1 MQKNNAT
8 TDTMNKQTVFLTTQT
23 GGALPISDA
32 SAAGRQ
38 EGLPLDEN
46 WRKRIATQ
54 SIPAQVFL
62 NHFFAMDYHIQHQ
75 NDLDD
80 LARFPI
86 FIDFKG
92 GVSEEGRK
100 SLEKLL
106 LNSWSAEYALRI
118 TPVVSAGS
126 AGAEE
131 YLQSSL
137 HWTFPQAY
145 YSILFSARAF
155 LAVQGIQVSNEELI
169 RKRIG
174 NMVVRGYYPA
184 SVGYYALGPLNNYS
198 IRRLPMAKFK
208 PDLGLPSR
216 AGAAQAELGQFL
228 KTTRD
233 GRIKALR
240 NAIQNNPK
248 TALRSPRTGEVL
260 QKFGVEQYKTLA
272 RQIGYTTYFDMLSR
286 LRISSNNR
294 EIERFV
300 DSEIDVRLFHQS
312 LVNIVSHVNAIH
324 EAYIAKALGLDGF
337 RQLVAKLPTYL
348 QEGFLRDRIQ
358 AVIEPMFGV
367 NGGSELTVAA

>member
-1 MQKNNAT
+1 MSQRNNTT
-8 TDTMNKQTVFLTTQT
+8 TDTMNNQMAF
-23 GGALPISDA
+23 
-32 SAAGRQ
+32 SAPQ
-38 EGLPLDEN
+38 KVSWSTP
-46 WRKRIATQ
+46 Q

-86 FIDFKG
+86 FNDFKG

-100 SLEKLL
+100 ALEKLL

-118 TPVVSAGS
+118 TPVVND
-126 AGAEE
+126 EQ

-145 YSILFSARAF
+145 YSVLFSARAF
-155 LAVQGIQVSNEELI
+155 LSIQGINVSNEELI

-174 NMVVRGYYPA
+174 NLVVRGYYPA
-184 SVGYYALGPLNNYS
+184 SIGYYALGPLNNYN
-198 IRRLPMAKFK
+198 IRRLPMGKHTHSRG
-208 PDLGLPSR
+208 DLALPSR
-216 AGAAQAELGQFL
+216 SMSAQIELAQFL

-233 GRIKALR
+233 QRIKALR

-248 TALRSPRTGEVL
+248 TALRSQRTGEVL
-260 QKFGVEQYKTLA
+260 QKFGVEQYKLLA
-272 RQIGYTTYFDMLSR
+272 KQIGYTTYFDMLSR

-312 LVNIVSHVNAIH
+312 LVNIVAHANAVH
-324 EAYIAKALGLDGF
+324 EAYIAKALGLEGF

-358 AVIEPMFGV
+358 TIIEPMLGV
-367 NGGSELTVAA
+367 GSGSGERMAA

>member
-1 MQKNNAT
+1 MNNT
-8 TDTMNKQTVFLTTQT
+8 TTTTMNNQTTFLTTQ
-23 GGALPISDA
+23 
-32 SAAGRQ
+32 SAAPKPVADGSSS
-38 EGLPLDEN
+38 GLPLDEN
-46 WRKRIATQ
+46 WRK

-75 NDLDD
+75 NDLED
-80 LARFPI
+80 LTRFPI
-86 FIDFKG
+86 FNDFKG

-100 SLEKLL
+100 VLEKLL

-118 TPVVSAGS
+118 TPVVND
-126 AGAEE
+126 EQ

-145 YSILFSARAF
+145 YSVLFSARAF
-155 LAVQGIQVSNEELI
+155 LAIQGINVSNEELI

-184 SVGYYALGPLNNYS
+184 SIGYYALGPINSYS
-198 IRRLPMAKFK
+198 IRRLPMAMRNGKA
-208 PDLGLPSR
+208 DLGLPSR

-233 GRIKALR
+233 QRIKALR

-248 TALRSPRTGEVL
+248 TALRSQRTGEVL
-260 QKFGVEQYKTLA
+260 QKFGAEQYKLLA
-272 RQIGYTTYFDMLSR
+272 KQIGYTTYFDMLSR

-312 LVNIVSHVNAIH
+312 LVNIVSHANAVH
-324 EAYIAKALGLDGF
+324 EAYIAKALGLEGF

-348 QEGFLRDRIQ
+348 QEGFLRERIQ
-358 AVIEPMFGV
+358 TLIEPMFGV
-367 NGGSELTVAA
+367 GGESAGRMVA